1 MGNREKV
8 GILGGTFDPI
18 HNAHLQLGREA
29 RNRFGLDKILF
40 MPTGNSYFKTRKGQ
54 AVTRAEDRA
63 AMVRLAIAGEPDF
76 FCSDREIRRQ
86 GETYTAD
93 TLRELS
99 AEHPDA
105 LLYFI
110 VGADAIHSMDSWY
123 APESIFQNAVIL
135 AANRNQQVP
144 EEELVQ
150 DMEQLRQ
157 RYGARIYQLNFRSD
171 VSSSEIRRRLEQG
184 MTEAIPVPDAV
195 LDYIQRNHL
204 YHHGEES

>member
-1 MGNREKV
+1 MENREKV

-29 RNRFGLDKILF
+29 QNRFGLDKILF

-54 AVTRAEDRA
+54 AVTRAEDRT

-76 FCSDREIRRQ
+76 FCSDREIRRK
-86 GETYTAD
+86 GETYTAE
-93 TLRELS
+93 TLRELA

-110 VGADAIHSMDSWY
+110 VGADAIHSMDTWY
-123 APESIFQNAVIL
+123 DPESIFQNAVIL

-144 EEELVQ
+144 EEELVR

-157 RYGARIYQLNFRSD
+157 RYGARIFQLDFRSS
-171 VSSSEIRRRLEQG
+171 VSSSEIRRRLDQG
-184 MTEAIPVPDAV
+184 RTEALPIPDPV
-195 LDYIQRNHL
+195 LDYIQRNRL
-204 YHHGEES
+204 YRQGEAS